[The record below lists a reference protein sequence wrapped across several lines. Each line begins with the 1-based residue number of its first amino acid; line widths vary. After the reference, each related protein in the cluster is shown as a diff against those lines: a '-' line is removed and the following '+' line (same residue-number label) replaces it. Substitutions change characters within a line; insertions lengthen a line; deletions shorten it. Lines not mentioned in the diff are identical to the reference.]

1 MQTDIGTTQ
10 EYWSATA
17 LATVAAVAAV
27 AAPQKVPVTL
37 YEDDEDDEDD
47 GGMYEKVPVTLYEDD
62 GGMYEGHLN
71 EHGAKHGQGT
81 LKTAIYITGVVG
93 DENSH
98 LMRWTEYSGNWDN
111 GRLHGPG
118 VMRKMSGN
126 DVIQVVYDGM
136 WCNGVPVLD
145 DDHEPDDHEPEYD
158 DAYYDRMERSETP
171 QRGDYDHSE
180 EAS

>member
-1 MQTDIGTTQ
+1 MQADIRTQ

-17 LATVAAVAAV
+17 LATELATVAAV
-27 AAPQKVPVTL
+27 AAPQT
-37 YEDDEDDEDD
+37 E
-47 GGMYEKVPVTLYEDD
+47 PVTLYEDD
-62 GGMYEGHLN
+62 GGMYEGHVN

-126 DVIQVVYDGM
+126 GVIQVVYDGM
-136 WCNGVPVLD
+136 WRNGVPVLD
-145 DDHEPDDHEPEYD
+145 DHHESDDDHEPETEYD
-158 DAYYDRMERSETP
+158 DAYYDRMEGSETP

>member
-1 MQTDIGTTQ
+1 MQSDIGTQ
-10 EYWSATA
+10 EYWNATA
-17 LATVAAVAAV
+17 FAAAAAAAVADVA
-27 AAPQKVPVTL
+27 AAPQK
-37 YEDDEDDEDD
+37 D
-47 GGMYEKVPVTLYEDD
+47 PVTLYEDD
-62 GGMYEGHLN
+62 GGMYQGHVN
-71 EHGAKHGQGT
+71 KHGAKHGQGT
-81 LKTAIYITGVVG
+81 LKTAIYITGLVG

-126 DVIQVVYDGM
+126 GVIQVVYDGM

-145 DDHEPDDHEPEYD
+145 DHHESDDDHEPEYD
-158 DAYYDRMERSETP
+158 DAYYDRMEGSETP

>member
-1 MQTDIGTTQ
+1 MQADIGTQ

-17 LATVAAVAAV
+17 LATVAAVATV
-27 AAPQKVPVTL
+27 QT
-37 YEDDEDDEDD
+37 E
-47 GGMYEKVPVTLYEDD
+47 PVTLYEDD
-62 GGMYEGHLN
+62 GGMYEGHVN
-71 EHGAKHGQGT
+71 EDGAKHGQGT
-81 LKTAIYITGVVG
+81 LKTAIFITGVVG

-126 DVIQVVYDGM
+126 GVIQVVYDGM
-136 WCNGVPVLD
+136 WRNGVPVLD
-145 DDHEPDDHEPEYD
+145 DHHESNDDHEPEPVYD
-158 DAYYDRMERSETP
+158 NAYYDRMEGSETP